1 MNDNL
6 KDPFKTILNNILYA
20 NGFEVDEENQSKK
33 DLVKPD
39 NEKPNTKKQEKTQE
53 DNQK

>member
-20 NGFEVDEENQSKK
+20 NGFEFDESNENKK
-33 DLVKPD
+33 DSTEPNNKKPSK
-39 NEKPNTKKQEKTQE
+39 EEGEQEEQ
-53 DNQK
+53 QK